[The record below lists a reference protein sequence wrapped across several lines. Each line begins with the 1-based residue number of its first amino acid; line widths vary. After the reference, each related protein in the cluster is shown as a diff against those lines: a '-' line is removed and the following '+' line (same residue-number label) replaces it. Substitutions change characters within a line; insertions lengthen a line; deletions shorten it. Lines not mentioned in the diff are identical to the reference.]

1 MRNRVSYIIFSF
13 IALTV
18 TFVAAKAVFMLYNG
32 GAHPFTFGD
41 LCDVIVHGL
50 TLDMSTALYLVIV
63 PYVLVGVSM
72 WTGRAWAAAHKVYWA
87 LVSLVLSVALAGDTC
102 LYEYWGFKLD
112 ASVIQYIESPEGI
125 ARSVTWQYIAV
136 RVAAIIV
143 VAAMIWMVLTS
154 FVPRR
159 IVRLTPKGKAVFSV
173 VWVVFAV
180 PLVVGIRGGLSV
192 STTNIGQ
199 VYFSQTQ
206 YLNHAAVNPV
216 FSFMSSAAHTDKEL
230 ARYNFFPDK
239 MTAGWRARLYTT
251 ESVGTDTLLTTARPD
266 IVIILMES
274 CGGVFTGI
282 GGRTD
287 IMPHMDSI
295 ARGGVTFTR
304 CYGNSWRT
312 DRGTVCAL
320 SGYPSFP
327 RLSVM
332 KMPEKSRTLP
342 SIARSLRQHGYS
354 TSFLHGG
361 DVNFTNM
368 RSYLVSG
375 GYEHITS
382 VDDYTREQYG
392 TAKWGVRDDITF
404 GTLYDMITAKSADDR
419 PSLITFLTLSSH
431 EPWDVPDSTFG
442 DSVLNAFHYLDSCIG
457 TLVEHLQAT
466 PQWHSLLI
474 VMLPDHGI
482 PYGTLDNTAELYYHI
497 PMIWTGGA
505 VKAPRTVDAICNQ
518 TDLAATLLGQLGISH
533 DEFAFS
539 RDVLSRTYT
548 YPFAVNMSSG
558 GMMVTDS
565 TGYIVYDMNAGRYAA
580 AASTRPD
587 SLLTIGRAV
596 LQITSEDFKNR

>member
-1 MRNRVSYIIFSF
+1 MRNRVSYIFFSF
-13 IALTV
+13 VALTGI
-18 TFVAAKAVFMLYNG
+18 FVAAKAVFMLYNS
-32 GAHPFTFGD
+32 GARPFAIGD
-41 LCDVIVHGL
+41 LGDVIAHGL
-50 TLDMSTALYLVIV
+50 TLDMSTALWLVAV

-72 WTGRAWAAAHKVYWA
+72 WTGKAWAAAHKVYWA
-87 LVSLVLSVALAGDTC
+87 VVALVLSVALAGDTC

-112 ASVIQYIESPEGI
+112 AAVIQYIEAPEGI
-125 ARSVTWQYIAV
+125 ARSVTWQYLAARAVAVVIA
-136 RVAAIIV
+136 AAV
-143 VAAMIWMVLTS
+143 MWLVLTAC
-154 FVPRR
+154 VPRR
-159 IVRLTPKGKAVFSV
+159 IARLTPRGKAVFSV
-173 VWVVFAV
+173 VWAAGAAAV
-180 PLVVGIRGGLSV
+180 VVGIRGGVGV

-216 FSFMSSAAHTDKEL
+216 FSFVASAAHTDREL
-230 ARYNFFPDK
+230 ANYNFFPDK
-239 MTAGWRARLYTT
+239 VADEWRGRLYTT
-251 ESVGTDTLLTTARPD
+251 ESVGTDSLLTTSRPD

-274 CGGVFTGI
+274 CGGVFTAI

-287 IMPHMDSI
+287 IMPHLDSI

-320 SGYPSFP
+320 SGYPAFP

-342 SIARSLRQHGYS
+342 SIARSLRRHGYS
-354 TSFLHGG
+354 TAFLHGG

-375 GYEHITS
+375 GYERITS

-404 GTLYDMITAKSADDR
+404 DTLYDMITAKSTGGAR
-419 PSLITFLTLSSH
+419 SLITFLTLSSH
-431 EPWDVPDSTFG
+431 EPWDVPDNTFP
-442 DSVLNAFHYLDSCIG
+442 DSVLNAFHYLDSCVG
-457 TLVEHLQAT
+457 TLVERLKAT
-466 PQWHSLLI
+466 PQWDSLLI

-505 VKAPRTVDAICNQ
+505 VKEHRDVNAICNQ
-518 TDLAATLLGQLGISH
+518 TDLAATLLGQMGISH

-539 RDVLSRTYT
+539 RDVLSSSYT
-548 YPFAVNMSSG
+548 APFAVNMFSG

-565 TGYIVYDMNAGRYAA
+565 TGFIVYDMNADRYAA
-580 AASTRPD
+580 AVSTRPD